1 MQHVMQYGRYA
12 PASVCR
18 WAGVIAAV
26 PAVLIVGVVAAY
38 RTSAPSPQPV
48 GALGTTRTVHPHPAS
63 GRAGVQ
69 RLSAPGTAA
78 ESHDA

>member
-1 MQHVMQYGRYA
+1 MQSRAARRDGVDMGRK
-12 PASVCR
+12 
-18 WAGVIAAV
+18 GVLV
-26 PAVLIVGVVAAY
+26 PGGL
-38 RTSAPSPQPV
+38 PLQPV

-78 ESHDA
+78 ESQDT